1 MPEPPI
7 LVLNSGSSSLKYRW
21 SQGRRAVADGVVEHI
36 GEPGGPADP
45 AQAWAEVAQRLP
57 GLRPVGI
64 GHRVVHGGSKIRQ
77 PVLVDA
83 AVEAVIEE
91 MAPLAPVHNPQALAV
106 IRAAGRQFPD
116 VPQVAV
122 FDTAF
127 HATLPPAAY
136 TYAIDA
142 ETAAAHGI
150 RRFGFHG
157 ISIEHAS
164 AGAAD
169 LIGRPVPELNLIVAH
184 LGNGASVTAV
194 SAGRSV
200 ETSMGMTPLEGL
212 VMGTRSGDLDPSITF
227 HLLRSGRSADDV
239 EQLYEHRSGLRGL
252 AGDNDMRAVL
262 ARAESGDP
270 AARLAIE
277 VYCHRLRKYIGAYMA
292 VLGTVDGIVFT
303 GGVGEHA
310 VAIRMRTLTGLT
322 AIGIDL
328 DAQANATGSGARVI
342 STADSRVRVCVVPAD
357 EESAIARHTLRL
369 ITAHTRAS

>member
-1 MPEPPI
+1 
-7 LVLNSGSSSLKYRW
+7 
-21 SQGRRAVADGVVEHI
+21 
-36 GEPGGPADP
+36 
-45 AQAWAEVAQRLP
+45 
-57 GLRPVGI
+57 
-64 GHRVVHGGSKIRQ
+64 
-77 PVLVDA
+77 
-83 AVEAVIEE
+83 
-91 MAPLAPVHNPQALAV
+91 
-106 IRAAGRQFPD
+106 
-116 VPQVAV
+116 
-122 FDTAF
+122 
-127 HATLPPAAY
+127 
-136 TYAIDA
+136 
-142 ETAAAHGI
+142 
-150 RRFGFHG
+150 
-157 ISIEHAS
+157 
-164 AGAAD
+164 
-169 LIGRPVPELNLIVAH
+169 VPELNLIVAH